1 MKNDKDL
8 ADDVA
13 AAIKWDPLMKG
24 TDILVTALN
33 GVVTLTG
40 TVDGNLKKCK
50 AEDTAKSIIG
60 VKAVVEHI
68 ELKFANDDE
77 KSDDAIANE
86 IINALKAD
94 VQVQH
99 DRITV
104 RVENGWVTLEGD
116 LPWNF
121 EKQAAAAAIRPID
134 GIKVFTNAIRIQPD
148 SSDEIEQQ
156 AIQRAL
162 RRSSAMDDQDIHVYV
177 KENHVTLDGVVNSYF
192 QKEEAERIAW
202 NAPGIATLQNELS
215 INLRD

>member
-1 MKNDKDL
+1 
-8 ADDVA
+8 
-13 AAIKWDPLMKG
+13 MKG

-40 TVDGNLKKCK
+40 TVDGNLKKYK

-121 EKQAAAAAIRPID
+121 GKQAAAAAIRPID

-162 RRSSAMDDQDIHVYV
+162 RGSSAMDDQDIHVYV